1 MLWLVSRELDDG
13 LYNGRW
19 GRVKRRV
26 EGAGL
31 FLSLSLS
38 LSTKWQYLRPAWRR
52 RQWSCSRF
60 TMHYALIAGWV
71 HSAADRRHAGDYY
84 LLLHDAR

>member
-38 LSTKWQYLRPAWRR
+38 LYEMAVSPTSLASP
-52 RQWSCSRF
+52 S
-60 TMHYALIAGWV
+60 MV
-71 HSAADRRHAGDYY
+71 M
-84 LLLHDAR
+84 